1 MSVDLKHGFI
11 SKIATGTASE
21 HDGHHFE
28 EVLDEH
34 NTGRDVYADK
44 AYPSRR
50 RQEMLRVLGWR
61 DGMQRRAAK
70 DKPLSECQKQR
81 NRKIASK
88 RAKVEHVFAGIRHL
102 GGIFIRT
109 IGEAQAR
116 ADVAMTLMAACYN
129 IKRLAKFMHQ
139 GVDPFY
145 KSATA

>member
-1 MSVDLKHGFI
+1 M
-11 SKIATGTASE
+11 
-21 HDGHHFE
+21 
-28 EVLDEH
+28 LDEH

-50 RQEMLRVLGWR
+50 RQEMLKVLGWR

-102 GGIFIRT
+102 GGKFIRT
-109 IGEAQAR
+109 TGQAR
-116 ADVAMTLMAACYN
+116 ADVAMTLMAGCYI
-129 IKRLAKFMHQ
+129 IKRLAMHK

-145 KSATA
+145 KNATT